1 MTWAIT
7 GAFVARP
14 ALSKYIVV
22 LYKKS
27 SWRPL
32 VPLLILIVIVTAK
45 LTMLKAQIKQFIVEW
60 KHEMLQKTKLRNNII
75 TFKYVFLTEAN
86 VI

>member
-1 MTWAIT
+1 M
-7 GAFVARP
+7 
-14 ALSKYIVV
+14 
-22 LYKKS
+22 
-27 SWRPL
+27 
-32 VPLLILIVIVTAK
+32 PLLILIVIVTAK

-86 VI
+86 VM